1 MGKDSIVEEQLG
13 SLIKPC
19 VQSLG
24 YQLWG
29 IEYLPS
35 GKGGILRVFID
46 SIEGISVDDCAIVSN
61 QVSGLL
67 DVEDPIYGEYQLE
80 VSSPGIDR
88 ILFYKEQYFDFIGEQ
103 LDLLL
108 RIPIEG
114 RRRFKGFLRE
124 VLSSEVILQVDGHD
138 YRLPFDNLERARV
151 QQTTGDLK

>member
-1 MGKDSIVEEQLG
+1 MEKNCIAEEQLS

-29 IEYLPS
+29 IEYFPS
-35 GKGGILRVFID
+35 GKGGLLRVFID

-67 DVEDPIYGEYQLE
+67 DVEDPICGEYQLE

-88 ILFYKEQYFDFIGEQ
+88 ILFFKEQYFSFIGEQ

-138 YRLPFDNLERARV
+138 YRLPFDNLVRARV
-151 QQTTGDLK
+151 QQSTRELK